1 MSKWHSWESDYM
13 KADMPY
19 LVHLSKNVSD
29 HKYFVGVFTGR
40 FKDTLYFRDEF
51 ENEIALNVKEY
62 LFDNACHIEFVP
74 ISEVNSWVY
83 SESKQ
88 TAKQAVTYKD
98 AVINSV
104 KKSSYNS
111 VICNATVKKDIE
123 FEFGSKL
130 SKDDKSTLLE
140 KIMFAEPVDI
150 ELRYY
155 GDSNILPT
163 LVSILSDDKDVE

>member
-1 MSKWHSWESDYM
+1 M
-13 KADMPY
+13 KADQSY
-19 LVHLSKNVSD
+19 LVHLSKSASE

-40 FKDTLYFRDEF
+40 FKDTLYFRDDF
-51 ENEIALNVKEY
+51 ENEIAINIKEY
-62 LFDNACHIEFVP
+62 LFDSECHIEFVP

-83 SESKQ
+83 SEHKQ
-88 TAKQAVTYKD
+88 TPKQAVTYKNSI
-98 AVINSV
+98 INSV
-104 KKSSYNS
+104 KKSSYHS

-155 GDSNILPT
+155 EDDNILPT
-163 LVSILSDDKDVE
+163 LVSISSDDKDVE